1 MTKEKINWDKI
12 FTPITIAKLTIVR
25 KTMTEEEF
33 KISNE
38 ISNNWMKYIKENFKP
53 KDKND

>member
-1 MTKEKINWDKI
+1 MKKEDKYWENI
-12 FTPITIAKLTIVR
+12 FTPLTIAKLTIVR

-53 KDKND
+53 SK